1 MLCAYQISFSHSNSG
16 AESLDFQRVTRSK
29 ALAIA
34 AVMSGE
40 GCKKAKNIDRF
51 HCRRAGTFILLP
63 SWPYTCVTLG
73 NDHDRKPESGREK
86 HRRRSELNGIV
97 YDRACDLH
105 SFVKRLSAEGNMEAQ
120 WMSTLQ
126 LNKLFAY

>member
-1 MLCAYQISFSHSNSG
+1 MSFTGSSYCKLCAYQISFSHSNSG

-73 NDHDRKPESGREK
+73 NDHDRKPESGHEK
-86 HRRRSELNGIV
+86 HAPSSMG
-97 YDRACDLH
+97 
-105 SFVKRLSAEGNMEAQ
+105 SFMTVLA
-120 WMSTLQ
+120 TCIHL
-126 LNKLFAY
+126 